1 MDGPAKLW
9 WRGLVQHAEE
19 PEQDDDGNGNP
30 DQPKQDTAH
39 HGVSYVVSWSC
50 NVRDLREVAGPRSL
64 HGMDTSFDNEA
75 PWAPSPRIPDP
86 RLRDLDPSFAR
97 YRVMNGMVQKLAGGT
112 RWGEGPVW
120 FGDHR
125 CLIWS
130 DVVGNRMLRWDEQT
144 GATGVFRAPSNHA
157 NGNARDREG
166 RLITCEHLT
175 RRITRTEHDGR
186 IAVIADRFE
195 GKRLNS
201 PNDVVVKSDGTI
213 WFTDPPFGILSDNEG
228 ERAEAELPQ
237 NVYRADPTRGTLEVV
252 ADGIEGP
259 NGLAFSPDES
269 LLYIVESRTS
279 PRKILCYAVGTDG
292 RLSNRR
298 DFIVAEPGGT
308 PDGFRVDEDGNL
320 WCGWGMGTPEQ
331 DGVRVFNAA
340 GAPIGHI
347 DLPERAANL
356 CFGGLHR
363 NRLFITAA
371 RSLYAVVVNTRGA

>member
-1 MDGPAKLW
+1 MEA
-9 WRGLVQHAEE
+9 
-19 PEQDDDGNGNP
+19 
-30 DQPKQDTAH
+30 T
-39 HGVSYVVSWSC
+39 
-50 NVRDLREVAGPRSL
+50 
-64 HGMDTSFDNEA
+64 FDNET
-75 PWAPSPRIPDP
+75 PWTPSPRTPDP

-97 YRVMNGMVQKLAGGT
+97 YRVMNGPVQKLAGGT

-130 DVVGNRMLRWDEQT
+130 DVPTDRMLRWDEAT
-144 GATGVFRAPSNHA
+144 GATTVFRAPSNHA

-166 RLITCEHLT
+166 RLVTCEHLT
-175 RRITRTEHDGR
+175 RRVTRTEHDGR
-186 IAVIADRFE
+186 ITVIADRFE

-228 ERAEAELPQ
+228 ERAESELPQ
-237 NVYRADPTRGTLEVV
+237 NVYRVDPARGTIEVA

-269 LLYIVESRTS
+269 ILYVVESRTN
-279 PRKILCYAVGTDG
+279 PRKILSYSVDGNG

-298 DFIVAEPGGT
+298 DFITAEPGGT
-308 PDGFRVDEDGNL
+308 PDGFRLDEDGNL

-331 DGVRVFNAA
+331 DGVRVFNSA

-356 CFGGLHR
+356 CFGGLRR
-363 NRLFITAA
+363 NRLFIAAA
-371 RSLYAVVVNTRGA
+371 RSLYAVVVNTRGAVG